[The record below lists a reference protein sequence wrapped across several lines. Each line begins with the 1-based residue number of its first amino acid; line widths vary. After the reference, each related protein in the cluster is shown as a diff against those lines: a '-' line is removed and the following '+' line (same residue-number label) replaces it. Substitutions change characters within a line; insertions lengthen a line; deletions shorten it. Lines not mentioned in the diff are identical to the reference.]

1 MRPYQ
6 LPTMTEQNQTHST
19 SKTDISKISPF
30 RCLTGSLISSGF
42 AIALYLLTSSVA
54 QTLAETPIRSGN
66 QYAMQIASAVRTL
79 VIGMCALGTGIFTI
93 AAVGL
98 LGLMI
103 QIIIQKRQ
111 QGESS
116 S

>member
-1 MRPYQ
+1 
-6 LPTMTEQNQTHST
+6 MTEQNQPNSS

-30 RCLTGSLISSGF
+30 RCLTGSLISSCF
-42 AIALYLLTSSVA
+42 AIASYLLTSSVA
-54 QTLAETPIRSGN
+54 QTLAQTPIRSGN

-79 VIGMCALGTGIFTI
+79 VIGMCALGTGVFTI

-98 LGLMI
+98 LALMV
-103 QIIIQKRQ
+103 QIMIQKRKQ
-111 QGESS
+111 RESS